1 MKKILLILFTLSIIN
16 CENSYEKKTNL
27 IDLVPTNPLLLIKY
41 ESLKDYKSETFYKNF
56 KSVLGFNHDSISNNF
71 IELIYQST
79 PNIQEASKLII
90 GSLQNG
96 KKIMFCGNGGS
107 AADAQHLS
115 AELVGRYM
123 KNRKPLASI
132 ALTTDTS
139 VITAISNDFSF
150 DKIFSRQVESIGNE
164 GDILYAISTSGKSE
178 NVIAALKIAKLLKI
192 KTIGITGSEGAGFN
206 DLCDITITVP
216 ASRPD
221 RIQEMHIAI
230 GHIICEILESEL
242 C

>member
-1 MKKILLILFTLSIIN
+1 MKQI
-16 CENSYEKKTNL
+16 
-27 IDLVPTNPLLLIKY
+27 
-41 ESLKDYKSETFYKNF
+41 SETLNE
-56 KSVLGFNHDSISNNF
+56 ISNNF
-71 IELIYQST
+71 IKLLDQSI
-79 PNIQEASKLII
+79 PDIQQASKLII
-90 GSLQNG
+90 KSLQSG

-139 VITAISNDFSF
+139 AITAISNDFSF
-150 DKIFSRQVESIGNE
+150 DEIFSRQIESIGNE
-164 GDILYAISTSGKSE
+164 GDVLYAISTSSKSE
-178 NVIAALKIAKLLKI
+178 NVIAALKVAKTLKI
-192 KTIGITGSEGAGFN
+192 KTIGITGNEDSGF
-206 DLCDITITVP
+206 DGLCDVTISVP
-216 ASRPD
+216 ALRPD

-230 GHIICEILESEL
+230 GQIICEILETEL

>member
-1 MKKILLILFTLSIIN
+1 MKQ
-16 CENSYEKKTNL
+16 
-27 IDLVPTNPLLLIKY
+27 IK
-41 ESLKDYKSETFYKNF
+41 ESLLE
-56 KSVLGFNHDSISNNF
+56 ISNNF
-71 IELIYQST
+71 IQLLDQSI
-79 PNIQEASKLII
+79 PDIQEASRLMIK
-90 GSLQNG
+90 GLQDG
-96 KKIMFCGNGGS
+96 RKIMFCGNGGS

-139 VITAISNDFSF
+139 VITAISNDFSY
-150 DKIFSRQVESIGNE
+150 DKIFSRQIESIGNE

-178 NVIAALKIAKLLKI
+178 NIIAALKTAKLLKI
-192 KTIGITGSEGAGFN
+192 RTIGITGNECADFN
-206 DLCDITITVP
+206 ELCDIIITVP

-230 GHIICEILESEL
+230 GHIICEILESKL

>member
-1 MKKILLILFTLSIIN
+1 MKQI
-16 CENSYEKKTNL
+16 
-27 IDLVPTNPLLLIKY
+27 
-41 ESLKDYKSETFYKNF
+41 SETLNE
-56 KSVLGFNHDSISNNF
+56 ISTNF
-71 IELIYQST
+71 IKLLDQSI
-79 PNIQEASKLII
+79 PDIQQASKLII
-90 GSLQNG
+90 KSLQSG

-139 VITAISNDFSF
+139 VITAISNDYSF
-150 DKIFSRQVESIGNE
+150 NDIFSRQIESIGNK
-164 GDILYAISTSGKSE
+164 GDILYAISTSSKSV
-178 NVIAALKIAKLLKI
+178 NVIEALKIAKSLKI
-192 KTIGITGSEGAGFN
+192 KTIGVTGNDDSGFKG
-206 DLCDITITVP
+206 LCDMIISVP

-230 GHIICEILESEL
+230 GQIICEILESEL

>member
-1 MKKILLILFTLSIIN
+1 MKFINQTLSEISDN
-16 CENSYEKKTNL
+16 FNNL
-27 IDLVPTNPLLLIKY
+27 AK
-41 ESLKDYKSETFYKNF
+41 
-56 KSVLGFNHDSISNNF
+56 KSVPQ
-71 IELIYQST
+71 IE
-79 PNIQEASKLII
+79 EASKLII
-90 GSLQNG
+90 KSLKNG
-96 KKIMFCGNGGS
+96 GKIMFCGNGGS
-107 AADAQHLS
+107 ASDAQHLS

-150 DKIFSRQVESIGNE
+150 DDIFSRQVESIGNQ
-164 GDILYAISTSGKSE
+164 GDILYAISTSSKSK
-178 NVIAALKIAKLLKI
+178 NVINALKIAKNLNI
-192 KTIGITGSEGAGFN
+192 KTLGITGNDDSGFK
-206 DLCDITITVP
+206 DLCDVVISVP

-230 GHIICEILESEL
+230 GQIICEILELEL

>member
-1 MKKILLILFTLSIIN
+1 MKQ
-16 CENSYEKKTNL
+16 
-27 IDLVPTNPLLLIKY
+27 IK
-41 ESLKDYKSETFYKNF
+41 ESLGE
-56 KSVLGFNHDSISNNF
+56 ISNNF
-71 IELIYQST
+71 IKLIDQSSV
-79 PNIQEASKLII
+79 NIQEASKLII
-90 GSLQNG
+90 ESLQSG
-96 KKIMFCGNGGS
+96 RKIMFCGNGGS

-139 VITAISNDFSF
+139 VITAISNDFSYN
-150 DKIFSRQVESIGNE
+150 KIFSRQVESIGNE
-164 GDILYAISTSGKSE
+164 GDVLYAISTSGKSE
-178 NVIAALKIAKLLKI
+178 NIIAALKIAKLLKI
-192 KTIGITGSEGAGFN
+192 RTIGVTGSKDTVFKE
-206 DLCDITITVP
+206 LCDIVITVP

>member
-1 MKKILLILFTLSIIN
+1 MKQ
-16 CENSYEKKTNL
+16 
-27 IDLVPTNPLLLIKY
+27 IK
-41 ESLKDYKSETFYKNF
+41 ESLDE
-56 KSVLGFNHDSISNNF
+56 ISNNF
-71 IELIYQST
+71 INLSGQST
-79 PNIQEASKLII
+79 LNIQDASNLMIQ
-90 GSLQNG
+90 SLQRG
-96 KKIMFCGNGGS
+96 GKIMFCGNGGS

-123 KNRKPLASI
+123 KKNRKPLASI

-139 VITAISNDFSF
+139 AITAISNDFSY

-164 GDILYAISTSGKSE
+164 GDVLYAISTSGQSE
-178 NVIAALKIAKLLKI
+178 NVITALKTAKLLKI
-192 KTIGITGSEGAGFN
+192 KTIGITGNDGASFN
-206 DLCDITITVP
+206 EFCDIIITVP
-216 ASRPD
+216 ASRSD

>member
-1 MKKILLILFTLSIIN
+1 MKLVKKTLS
-16 CENSYEKKTNL
+16 E
-27 IDLVPTNPLLLIKY
+27 
-41 ESLKDYKSETFYKNF
+41 
-56 KSVLGFNHDSISNNF
+56 ISNNF
-71 IELIYQST
+71 INLLGQST
-79 PNIQEASKLII
+79 LDIQDASQLMIQ
-90 GSLQNG
+90 SLQG
-96 KKIMFCGNGGS
+96 GRKILFCGNGGS

-139 VITAISNDFSF
+139 VITAISNDFSY
-150 DKIFSRQVESIGNE
+150 DKIFSRQLESIGNE
-164 GDILYAISTSGKSE
+164 CDVLYAISTSGKSK
-178 NVIAALKIAKLLKI
+178 NIITALKAAKLLKI
-192 KTIGITGSEGAGFN
+192 KTIGITGSGSNEFKK
-206 DLCDITITVP
+206 LCDITITVP

-230 GHIICEILESEL
+230 GHIICEIIESEL

>member
-1 MKKILLILFTLSIIN
+1 MILI
-16 CENSYEKKTNL
+16 KKTL
-27 IDLVPTNPLLLIKY
+27 D
-41 ESLKDYKSETFYKNF
+41 E
-56 KSVLGFNHDSISNNF
+56 ISNNF
-71 IELIYQST
+71 LTLGDESVSQIE
-79 PNIQEASKLII
+79 EASKLII
-90 GSLQNG
+90 KSLQG
-96 KKIMFCGNGGS
+96 GGKIMFCGNGGS

-123 KNRKPLASI
+123 RNRKPLASL

-139 VITAISNDFSF
+139 TITAISNDFSF
-150 DKIFSRQVESIGNE
+150 DDIFSRQLEAIGNE
-164 GDILYAISTSGKSE
+164 GDILYAISTSSKSK
-178 NVIAALKIAKLLKI
+178 NVIAALNTAKNLKI
-192 KTIGITGSEGAGFN
+192 KTIGVTGSDDSGFK
-206 DLCDITITVP
+206 DLCDIIISAP

>member
-1 MKKILLILFTLSIIN
+1 MKKITETLD
-16 CENSYEKKTNL
+16 E
-27 IDLVPTNPLLLIKY
+27 
-41 ESLKDYKSETFYKNF
+41 
-56 KSVLGFNHDSISNNF
+56 ISNNF
-71 IELIYQST
+71 IKLVDQST
-79 PNIQEASKLII
+79 SDIQEASKLII
-90 GSLQNG
+90 TSLQG
-96 KKIMFCGNGGS
+96 GRKIMFCGNGGS

-139 VITAISNDFSF
+139 AITAISNDFSF
-150 DKIFSRQVESIGNE
+150 NEIFSRQIESIGNE
-164 GDILYAISTSGKSE
+164 GDILYAISTSSKSK
-178 NVIAALKIAKLLKI
+178 NIIAALNTAKMLKI
-192 KTIGITGSEGAGFN
+192 KTIGITGNDNSGFN
-206 DLCDITITVP
+206 GLCDVTISVP
-216 ASRPD
+216 ALRPD